1 MTVKRNHYV
10 AVAPKKHNMHQ
21 MLLSHDDEISF
32 VLQKHIH
39 EFCNDTQQNFLL
51 LTIKAIFWNHSFV
64 FLLISLWN
72 QLTKHIEKIM

>member
-39 EFCNDTQQNFLL
+39 EFCNNTQQNFLL
-51 LTIKAIFWNHSFV
+51 LTIALVQYFEIILLSFCW
-64 FLLISLWN
+64 FPSEIN
-72 QLTKHIEKIM
+72 

>member
-10 AVAPKKHNMHQ
+10 AVAPKKHNMYQ

-39 EFCNDTQQNFLL
+39 EFCNNTQQNFLL
-51 LTIKAIFWNHSFV
+51 LTIALVQYFEIILLSFCW
-64 FLLISLWN
+64 FPSEIN
-72 QLTKHIEKIM
+72 